1 MVKPK
6 ANCSENLSWKN
17 IYKHYFN
24 SEELYNFSSIIYT
37 LLMASIKI
45 KQHDIKDCGAACL
58 ASIGN
63 HYQVNLPIAKIRQY
77 ANTDKRGTNVLGI
90 IEAADKMGFTGKGVK
105 GGMDSL
111 DKIPLPAIAHVVVK
125 EQLHHYVVI
134 YSVSKGKIEVM
145 DPAYGKMETYM
156 FDEFQK
162 IWSGVLVLFAPNDDF
177 RSYNEKISP
186 IKRFWHLVQPHK
198 TILIQ
203 ALIGAILF
211 TVLGLAMS
219 IYIQKITDYVLV
231 EGNRNLLNLLSV
243 SMIAIILLQ
252 AYIGS
257 KKSIFV
263 MKTGQLIDAKLI
275 LGYYKHLLH
284 LPQRFFDTMQIGEI
298 TSRINDAVKIRSFI
312 NEVAI
317 EMIVNVFIVIFSFTL
332 MFTYYWK
339 LALVILLVIPFY
351 ALIYFTLNKFNKKVE
366 RNIMENAAELQTQ
379 LVESV
384 THVRTVKEF
393 GIEEFSNLKTE
404 NKFVKLLFTTYKSG
418 LNGIFAT
425 TSTQFLASVF
435 TVVLMWIGSGYV
447 IDRAITPGELFSFYA
462 LIGYFTSPVASLI
475 GMNKTAQNALIAADR
490 LFEIMDLEREETENK
505 VELQREKIGNIKFE
519 NVSFR
524 YGSRIEVFKNFNAVF
539 KKNETTAIV
548 GESGSGKTTLISLL
562 QNLYP
567 IKEGKIYIGDYD
579 TRFIHYKSLRNCIGV
594 IPQQLNLFSGNIIEN
609 IALGDSFPNIERI
622 LDLSKQLG
630 ITEFVEKLPNGFETQ
645 IGENGAMLSGGQ
657 KQRIAIA
664 RALYKNPEV
673 LLMDE
678 ATSSLDTNSERIV
691 KEVIDNFKE
700 QGKTVIVI
708 AHRMST
714 IANADTILVMENG
727 TIVEFG
733 NHTDLLEQKGKYFD
747 LWSKQSLV

>member
-1 MVKPK
+1 
-6 ANCSENLSWKN
+6 
-17 IYKHYFN
+17 
-24 SEELYNFSSIIYT
+24 
-37 LLMASIKI
+37 MASIKI
-45 KQHDIKDCGAACL
+45 KQHDIQDCGAACL

-63 HYQVNLPIAKIRQY
+63 HYKINLPIARIRQY
-77 ANTDKRGTNVLGI
+77 ANTDNRGTNVLGI
-90 IEAADKMGFTGKGVK
+90 IEAADKMGFNAKGVK
-105 GGMDSL
+105 GAVDAL
-111 DKIPLPAIAHVVVK
+111 NKIPLPAIAHIITK

-134 YSVSKGKIEVM
+134 YKVEKSKITAM
-145 DPAYGKMETYM
+145 DPGFGKMETYTLE
-156 FDEFQK
+156 DFQK
-162 IWSGVLVLFAPNDDF
+162 TWPGVLILFAPNADF
-177 RSYNEKISP
+177 KIANEKTSAL
-186 IKRFWHLVQPHK
+186 KRFWNLIQPHK
-198 TILIQ
+198 AILIQ
-203 ALIGAILF
+203 ALIGAIIYTL
-211 TVLGLAMS
+211 LGLAMS
-219 IYIQKITDYVLV
+219 VYIQKITDYVLV
-231 EGNRNLLNLLSV
+231 DGNRNLLNLLSI
-243 SMIAIILLQ
+243 SMIAIIALQ

-263 MKTGQLIDAKLI
+263 LKTGQLIDAKLI

-317 EMIVNVFIVIFSFTL
+317 EMIVNIFIVVFSFTL

-351 ALIYFTLNKFNKKVE
+351 AIIYFLLNKFNKKVE
-366 RNIMENAAELQTQ
+366 RTIMENAAELQTQ
-379 LVESV
+379 LVESI

-418 LNGIFAT
+418 LNGIFAN
-425 TSTQFLASVF
+425 TSTQFLASGF

-447 IDRAITPGELFSFYA
+447 IDRNITPGELFSFYA

-490 LFEIMDLEREETENK
+490 LFEIMDLEREQTENK
-505 VELQREKIGNIKFE
+505 VQLLKENLGDIKFE

-524 YGSRIEVFKNFNAVF
+524 YGSRVEVLKNFNVVF
-539 KKNETTAIV
+539 KKNETTAVV

-567 IKEGKIYIGDYD
+567 IKEGKICIGDYD
-579 TRFIHYKSLRNCIGV
+579 TQFIHYKNLRECIGI

-609 IALGDSFPNIERI
+609 IALGESFPNIQRI

-645 IGENGAMLSGGQ
+645 LGENGAMLSGGQ

-664 RALYKNPEV
+664 RALYKNPEI

-678 ATSSLDTNSERIV
+678 ATASLDSKAEKMV
-691 KEVIDNFKE
+691 KEVIDNFKL
-700 QGKTVIVI
+700 QGKTVIII
-708 AHRMST
+708 AHRLST
-714 IANADTILVMENG
+714 IANADRILVMKNG
-727 TIVEFG
+727 NIIESGTHAG
-733 NHTDLLEQKGKYFD
+733 LLEKSGEYYN
-747 LWSKQSLV
+747 LWNNQNLI

>member
-1 MVKPK
+1 
-6 ANCSENLSWKN
+6 
-17 IYKHYFN
+17 
-24 SEELYNFSSIIYT
+24 
-37 LLMASIKI
+37 MASIKI
-45 KQHDIKDCGAACL
+45 KQHDIQDCGPACL

-63 HYQVNLPIAKIRQY
+63 HFKVNLPIARIRQY

-90 IEAADKMGFTGKGVK
+90 IEGAEKMGFTAKGVK
-105 GGMDSL
+105 GGVDSL
-111 DKIPLPAIAHVVVK
+111 DKIPLPAIAHIITK
-125 EQLHHYVVI
+125 AQLHHYVVI
-134 YSVSKGKIEVM
+134 YKVEKSKITVM
-145 DPAYGKMETYM
+145 DPGFGKMEVYTVE
-156 FDEFQK
+156 EFQK
-162 IWSGVLVLFAPNDDF
+162 LWSGVLILFAPNDDF
-177 RSYNEKISP
+177 KTLNEKTSP
-186 IKRFWHLVQPHK
+186 IKRFWNLIQPHK
-198 TILIQ
+198 IILLQ
-203 ALIGAILF
+203 ALIGAIVF
-211 TVLGLAMS
+211 TVLGLSMS

-231 EGNRNLLNLLSV
+231 DGNRNLLNLLSI
-243 SMIAIILLQ
+243 SMIAIIALQ

-317 EMIVNVFIVIFSFTL
+317 EMIVNIFIVIFSFAL

-339 LALVILLVIPFY
+339 LALVILLAIPFY
-351 ALIYFTLNKFNKKVE
+351 TLIYFVLNKFNKKVE
-366 RNIMENAAELQTQ
+366 RNIMENAAELQTL
-379 LVESV
+379 LVESI

-418 LNGIFAT
+418 LNGIFAG
-425 TSTQFLASVF
+425 TSTQLLASGF

-447 IDRAITPGELFSFYA
+447 IDRSITPGELFSFYA

-505 VELQREKIGNIKFE
+505 VELKRENAGDIKFE

-524 YGSRIEVFKNFNAVF
+524 YGSRLEIFKKFNAIF

-567 IKEGKIYIGDYD
+567 IKEGKIYIGEFD
-579 TRFIHYKSLRNCIGV
+579 TQFIHYQSLRKIVGV

-609 IALGDSFPNIERI
+609 IALGDSFPDIHRV

-664 RALYKNPEV
+664 RALYKNPEI

-678 ATSSLDTNSERIV
+678 ATASLDTNAEKVV
-691 KEVIDNFKE
+691 KDVIDNFKA
-700 QGKTVIVI
+700 QGKTIIII
-708 AHRMST
+708 AHRLST
-714 IANADTILVMENG
+714 IANADKILVMKSGAIAESGSHNS
-727 TIVEFG
+727 
-733 NHTDLLEQKGKYFD
+733 LLEQKGEYYN
-747 LWSKQSLV
+747 LWSKQSLL

>member
-1 MVKPK
+1 
-6 ANCSENLSWKN
+6 
-17 IYKHYFN
+17 
-24 SEELYNFSSIIYT
+24 
-37 LLMASIKI
+37 MASIKI

-63 HYQVNLPIAKIRQY
+63 HYKVNLPIARIRQY

-90 IEAADKMGFTGKGVK
+90 IEAAEKMGFSAKGVK
-105 GGMDSL
+105 GGMDAI

-134 YSVSKGKIEVM
+134 YNVSSPSGRSGGAITAM
-145 DPAYGKMETYM
+145 DPAFGKMETYT
-156 FDEFQK
+156 FEEFQK
-162 IWSGVLVLFAPNDDF
+162 IWTGVLVLFAPNDDF
-177 RSYNEKISP
+177 RTYNDKVSP
-186 IKRFWHLVQPHK
+186 ITRFWHLVQPHK
-198 TILIQ
+198 TILVQ
-203 ALIGAILF
+203 ALVGAILF

-231 EGNRNLLNLLSV
+231 EGNRKLLNLLSV

-252 AYIGS
+252 GYIGS
-257 KKSIFV
+257 KKSVFV

-317 EMIVNVFIVIFSFTL
+317 DMIVNVFIVIFSFTL

-351 ALIYFTLNKFNKKVE
+351 ALIYFILNKFNKKVE
-366 RNIMENAAELQTQ
+366 RTIMENAAELQTQ

-384 THVRTVKEF
+384 THIRTVKEF

-404 NKFVKLLFTTYKSG
+404 NRFVKLLFTTYKSG
-418 LNGIFAT
+418 LNSIFAG
-425 TSTQFLASVF
+425 TSTQFLASIF
-435 TVVLMWIGSGYV
+435 TVILMWVGSGYV

-505 VELQREKIGNIKFE
+505 VELQRENIGDIKFE

-524 YGSRIEVFKNFNAVF
+524 YGSRTEVFKDFNATF

-579 TRFIHYKSLRNCIGV
+579 AQFIHYQSLRNCIGV

-609 IALGDSFPNIERI
+609 IALGDSFPNMQRI
-622 LDLSKQLG
+622 LDLSKELG
-630 ITEFVEKLPNGFETQ
+630 ITEFVEKLPNGFGTQ

-657 KQRIAIA
+657 KQRVAIA

-678 ATSSLDTNSERIV
+678 ATSSLDTNAESIV
-691 KEVIDNFKE
+691 KKVIDDFKL
-700 QGKTVIVI
+700 QGKTIIVI
-708 AHRMST
+708 AHRLST
-714 IANADTILVMENG
+714 IANADTILVMESG
-727 TIVEFG
+727 VVIEEG
-733 NHTDLLEQKGKYFD
+733 NHTDLLAQNGKYYD

>member
-1 MVKPK
+1 
-6 ANCSENLSWKN
+6 
-17 IYKHYFN
+17 
-24 SEELYNFSSIIYT
+24 
-37 LLMASIKI
+37 MASIKI
-45 KQHDIKDCGAACL
+45 KQHDIQDCGAACL

-63 HYQVNLPIAKIRQY
+63 HFKVNLPIARIRQY

-90 IEAADKMGFTGKGVK
+90 IEGAEKMGFTAKGVK
-105 GGMDSL
+105 GGLDSL
-111 DKIPLPAIAHVVVK
+111 DKIPLPAIAHIITK
-125 EQLHHYVVI
+125 EQLHHYIVI
-134 YSVSKGKIEVM
+134 YKVEKSKITVM
-145 DPAYGKMETYM
+145 DPGFGKMEVYTVE
-156 FDEFQK
+156 EFQK
-162 IWSGVLVLFAPNDDF
+162 IWSGVLILFAPNDDF
-177 RSYNEKISP
+177 KTLNEKTSP
-186 IKRFWHLVQPHK
+186 IKRFWNLIQPHK
-198 TILIQ
+198 IILLQ
-203 ALIGAILF
+203 ALIGAIVF
-211 TVLGLAMS
+211 TVLGLSMS

-231 EGNRNLLNLLSV
+231 DGNRNLLNLLSI
-243 SMIAIILLQ
+243 SMIAIIALQ

-317 EMIVNVFIVIFSFTL
+317 EMIVNIFIVIFSFAL

-339 LALVILLVIPFY
+339 LALVILLAIPFY
-351 ALIYFTLNKFNKKVE
+351 TLIYFVLNKFNKKVE

-379 LVESV
+379 LVESI

-418 LNGIFAT
+418 LNGIFAG
-425 TSTQFLASVF
+425 TSTQLLASGF

-447 IDRAITPGELFSFYA
+447 IDRSITPGELFSFYA

-505 VELQREKIGNIKFE
+505 VELKRENAGDIKFE

-524 YGSRIEVFKNFNAVF
+524 YGSRLEVFKKFNAIF

-567 IKEGKIYIGDYD
+567 IKEGKIYIGEFD
-579 TRFIHYKSLRNCIGV
+579 TQFIHYQSLRKIIGV
-594 IPQQLNLFSGNIIEN
+594 IPQQLNLFSGDIIGN
-609 IALGDSFPNIERI
+609 IALGESFPDIQRV
-622 LDLSKQLG
+622 LDLSQQLG
-630 ITEFVEKLPNGFETQ
+630 ITDFVEKLPNGFETQ

-664 RALYKNPEV
+664 RALYKNPEI

-678 ATSSLDTNSERIV
+678 ATASLDTNSEKRV
-691 KEVIDNFKE
+691 KDVIDNFKL
-700 QGKTVIVI
+700 QGKTIIVI
-708 AHRMST
+708 AHRLST
-714 IANADTILVMENG
+714 IANADTILVMKDGE
-727 TIVEFG
+727 IIE
-733 NHTDLLEQKGKYFD
+733 EGKHWELMARNSLYRSM
-747 LWSKQSLV
+747 WEKQTLTL